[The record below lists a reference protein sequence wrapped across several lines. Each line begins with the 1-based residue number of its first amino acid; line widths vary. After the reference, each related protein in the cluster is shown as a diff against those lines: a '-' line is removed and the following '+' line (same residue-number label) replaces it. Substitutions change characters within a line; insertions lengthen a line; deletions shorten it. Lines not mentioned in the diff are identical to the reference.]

1 MRGKRSVWFG
11 AATLALAL
19 LVAACG
25 GDDDSSVSTDGNDA
39 STTSTTAA
47 ANNDGGSDGSD
58 GNEVLH
64 IQRELVSLNCN
75 PGPLDGE
82 LGPDTV
88 RAIRFF
94 QQTVGI
100 TVDGIVGPQTRAALT
115 TAAQAGTPFCPNVPP
130 PPPPSTSPPTT
141 SGGGGGGGGGTPP
154 CTQAAIE
161 PVVIA
166 GLSQGETLVKLNEF
180 HCAITWAVTSPTV
193 GTAGGGDPDNEIE
206 ITQLLRWNGSAW
218 QVVDRGTYCDAGQV
232 PQAIYQQACETN

>member
-1 MRGKRSVWFG
+1 MRGLRLVRIG
-11 AATLALAL
+11 AAVLALAL
-19 LVAACG
+19 VVAACG
-25 GDDDSSVSTDGNDA
+25 GDDDSSVSTDG
-39 STTSTTAA
+39 TTTTAA
-47 ANNDGGSDGSD
+47 TTPSNDGGSDGGD
-58 GNEVLH
+58 GNDVLH

-100 TVDGIVGPQTRAALT
+100 TVDGIVGPQTRAALAS
-115 TAAQAGTPFCPNVPP
+115 AAQAGTPFCPNIPP
-130 PPPPSTSPPTT
+130 PPPPSTTPPTT
-141 SGGGGGGGGGTPP
+141 GGGGGGGGGGTPP

-161 PVVIA
+161 PAVVA
-166 GLSQGETLVKLNEF
+166 GLTPTETLVKLNEF
-180 HCAITWAVTSPTV
+180 NCAINWAVTSPTI
-193 GTAGGGDPDNEIE
+193 GGNDPNDPQIE

-232 PQAIYQQACETN
+232 PAAIYQQACESN

>member
-1 MRGKRSVWFG
+1 MRIGV
-11 AATLALAL
+11 AVLALAL

-25 GDDDSSVSTDGNDA
+25 GGDDDSSVSTDEG
-39 STTSTTAA
+39 TSTTPTTEAA
-47 ANNDGGSDGSD
+47 SNDGGSDSSD
-58 GNEVLH
+58 GNEVLLV
-64 IQRELVSLNCN
+64 QRELVSLNCN

-100 TVDGIVGPQTRAALT
+100 TVDGIVGPQTRAALAS
-115 TAAQAGTPFCPNVPP
+115 AAQAGTPFCPNIPP
-130 PPPPSTSPPTT
+130 PPPPSTTPPTT
-141 SGGGGGGGGGTPP
+141 SGGGGGGGGGGGTPP

-161 PVVIA
+161 PAVIA
-166 GLSQGETLVKLNEF
+166 GLTPGEQLVKLNEF

-193 GTAGGGDPDNEIE
+193 GGTDPNDPQIE